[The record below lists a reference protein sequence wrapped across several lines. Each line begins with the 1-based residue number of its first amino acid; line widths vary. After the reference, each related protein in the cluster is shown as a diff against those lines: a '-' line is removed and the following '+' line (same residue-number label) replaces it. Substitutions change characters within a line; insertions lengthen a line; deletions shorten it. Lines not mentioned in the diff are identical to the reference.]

1 MVLDFFN
8 SDRRNLFNIQASY
21 IYKGIKLKGW
31 TMRKIIL
38 IAIAL
43 IYLVGCGM
51 SYM

>member
-1 MVLDFFN
+1 VIKETFLQFA
-8 SDRRNLFNIQASY
+8 RH
-21 IYKGIKLKGW
+21 IYTKGIKLKGW
-31 TMRKIIL
+31 KMRKIIL